1 MLTHSPA
8 AAEGSHY
15 YTEGRYY
22 HENGH
27 APAEWAGKGAEAL
40 HREGAITNFQ
50 EFDRGLNGTLP
61 DGTKLPDPPGGK
73 ERRHGDDWT
82 FSPPKSVSLVALVGR
97 DERVVAAHDRA
108 VREAVGYMEQEMFG
122 TRGVV
127 NGEQVHVPGGAVVG
141 LFRHETSR
149 PVGGVVDPQLHTH
162 TVWLNASL
170 REDGEWRATDW
181 TLTEGARYTAN
192 SVYLSELAA
201 DLRRSGYEL
210 VPTRDAYEI
219 QGIPKEALEEF
230 GRRAGQIE
238 DELAKAGKTR
248 ETSSHA
254 EKQTAN
260 LRTREGKEKQP
271 QEIQL
276 SEWDRRAR
284 ERGLDLVQVVGE
296 SRSRS
301 ETLTQDH
308 ERGREASAGIAVESA
323 ARHLSERA
331 AVFTG
336 KELAAQALKTGA
348 ARGVVL
354 GDVAW
359 ALPRSDSLVATQD
372 GRFTTRDTIAQEA
385 RLLKTARAGRRAFA
399 PLMNEREVT
408 ALLGRQE
415 SYTGFRYTRGQQE
428 SVRHVLT
435 SRDLVT
441 VVEGHAG
448 GGKTFALDTVRE
460 GIEQQGH
467 HPVGLAPSA
476 AAARRLAEGALVEP
490 HTLAS
495 WLETKGTAPHVYL
508 VDEAGMVSTKDM
520 AALLDRAAEEG
531 SRVVLVG
538 DPRQLHS
545 VEAGNPL
552 KAIVKDGAPVVALE
566 EIQRQRD
573 VDLKALVELYAT
585 GEAGRGAE
593 LAAEDFRLT
602 DNIAHAAAQDYLGRS
617 TEEWEGTLV
626 LSGTNATREAINR
639 EIREGL
645 KQEGRLGEDLQV
657 RTLHRENWT
666 KEEIRQPRNYLEG
679 QVVVPR
685 RDYQERGVS
694 APIRRGEE
702 YRVVTVGEGQ
712 VELEDRKTGERI
724 AWDPAISSKV
734 NVYQE
739 ERIALAQG
747 DRVIFRENS
756 RELGVVNGERG
767 TVSRTEEGEYSV
779 HLDRKDRDVTL
790 GPDSGARLEHAYAT
804 TVHTA
809 QGQTVDHVVIAGE
822 TGRLASAEQAYVSFS
837 RARESAV
844 VYTDEPE
851 KLREAWGEWHG
862 KENALDHVETKA
874 WAQSHLD
881 QEAKAD
887 KEPERAPEP
896 VPDQHHEMEIGM

>member
-1 MLTHSPA
+1 MLTHSAA

-27 APAEWAGKGAEAL
+27 APAEWAGEGAKAL
-40 HREGAITNFQ
+40 DREGTITDFQ
-50 EFDRGLNGTLP
+50 EFDRGLNGILP
-61 DGTKLPDPPGGK
+61 DGTHLPDPPGGK

-108 VREAVGYMEQEMFG
+108 VHEAVRYMEREMFG

-127 NGEQVHVPGGAVVG
+127 DGEQVHVPGGAVVG

-149 PVGGVVDPQLHTH
+149 PVNGVVDPQLHTH

-192 SVYLSELAA
+192 SVYLGELAA
-201 DLRRSGYEL
+201 DLRRAGYEL
-210 VPTRDAYEI
+210 VPTKDAYEI
-219 QGIPKEALEEF
+219 EGIPQRALEEF

-238 DELAKAGKTR
+238 DELAKVGKTR
-248 ETSSHA
+248 ETSSQA

-260 LRTREGKEKQP
+260 LRTREGKEKMP
-271 QEIQL
+271 QEVQL
-276 SEWDRRAR
+276 SEWGRRAR
-284 ERGLDLVQVVGE
+284 DLGLDLAQAVGD
-296 SRSRS
+296 SRSHA
-301 ETLTQDH
+301 ETRAQDH
-308 ERGREASAGIAVESA
+308 EKGRAVNAGEALESA
-323 ARHLSERA
+323 ARHLSERS
-331 AVFTG
+331 AVFTD
-336 KELAAQALKTGA
+336 KDIAAQALKTGA

-354 GDVAW
+354 GDVAQ
-359 ALPRSDSLVATQD
+359 ALPGSDSLVATRD
-372 GRFTTRDTIAQEA
+372 GRFTTKETLAQET
-385 RLLKTARAGRRAFA
+385 RILSTARAGRGAFA
-399 PLMNEREVT
+399 PLMSAKDV
-408 ALLGRQE
+408 APLLGRQE
-415 SYTGFRYTRGQQE
+415 SHTGIHYTQGQSE
-428 SVRHVLT
+428 AVRHILT

-441 VVEGHAG
+441 VVEGRAG
-448 GGKTFALDTVRE
+448 TGKTAALDTVRE
-460 GIEQQGH
+460 GIEQVGH

-476 AAARRLAEGALVEP
+476 AAARRLSEGARVEA

-495 WLETKGTAPHVYL
+495 WLETRGTTAHVYL
-508 VDEAGMVSTKDM
+508 VDEAGMVSTRDM
-520 AALLDRAAEEG
+520 AALLDRAEEEG

-552 KAIVKDGAPVVALE
+552 SAIVKDGAPTVALE

-573 VDLKALVELYAT
+573 QDLRAVVEMYAT

-593 LAAEDFRLT
+593 LATEDFRLA

-617 TEEWEGTLV
+617 PEEREGTLV
-626 LSGTNATREAINR
+626 LSGTNATREAINQ

-645 KQEGRLGEDLQV
+645 RKEGRLGEDLTV
-657 RTLHRENWT
+657 RTLRRENWT
-666 KEEIRQPRNYLEG
+666 REEVRQARNYREG
-679 QVVVPR
+679 HVVVPR

-694 APIRRGEE
+694 SPIQRGSE
-702 YRVVTVGEGQ
+702 YRVVHVSEGTVD
-712 VELEDRKTGERI
+712 LENHKTGEKV
-724 AWDPAISSKV
+724 AWDPAIASRV
-734 NVYQE
+734 NVYEE
-739 ERIALAQG
+739 ERIALARG

-756 RELGVVNGERG
+756 KELGVVNGERG
-767 TVSRTEEGEYSV
+767 TVARTAEGEYSV
-779 HLDRKDRDVTL
+779 HLDRRDRDVTL
-790 GPDSGARLEHAYAT
+790 GSDSGARLEHAYAT

-822 TGRLASAEQAYVSFS
+822 AGRLADAEQAYVSFS

-851 KLREAWGEWHG
+851 KLREAWGEWRG
-862 KENALDHVETKA
+862 KENALDHMDTKE
-874 WAQSHLD
+874 WARAHEGP
-881 QEAKAD
+881 EAKMD
-887 KEPERAPEP
+887 KEPEPPPARE
-896 VPDQHHEMEIGM
+896 VGHQHEMEIGM